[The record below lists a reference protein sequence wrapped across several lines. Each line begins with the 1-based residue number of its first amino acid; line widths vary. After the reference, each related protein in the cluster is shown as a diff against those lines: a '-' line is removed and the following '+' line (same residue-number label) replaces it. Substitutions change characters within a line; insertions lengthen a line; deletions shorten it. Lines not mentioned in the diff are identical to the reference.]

1 MTLKLITPPTDEPVT
16 ATEVKLQCRISSADE
31 DALLATY
38 IKAARERAEA
48 LTGLVFVS
56 QTWELALDAFPDGE
70 ILLPAPPVSAINS
83 ISYYDAD
90 GVLQVMAAADYVLD
104 NYGTQR
110 HWAIPAPAVE
120 WPSTIDAANAVR
132 VSFTAGYG
140 AASDVPAGIRSWI
153 LAAVGSM
160 YAQRE
165 TIQIGNGDIKGVEF
179 LDGLLDPFKVIGV

>member
-1 MTLKLITPPTDEPVT
+1 MTVKLIIPPSEEPVT
-16 ATEVKLQCRISSADE
+16 VAEVKLQCRISSDDE
-31 DALLATY
+31 DALLDIY

-48 LTGLVFVS
+48 ITGLAFIS

-70 ILLPAPPVSAINS
+70 ILLPILPVSVINS
-83 ISYYDAD
+83 VAYYDTD
-90 GVLQVMAAADYVLD
+90 GAMQVMAAADYVLD

-110 HWAIPAPAVE
+110 HWAIPAPTVE
-120 WPSTIDAANAVR
+120 WPSTVDAANAVR
-132 VSFTAGYG
+132 VSFRAGYG
-140 AASDVPAGIRSWI
+140 VAADVPASIRSWI